1 MHATRLE
8 LVTLRHRNA
17 PPPSL
22 LALGACLAL
31 CLLIP
36 EPRAAAQPPEGRLNV
51 MSTPL
56 GEVVIDGESVGA
68 RTPARALTLAAG
80 VHEVSVRFPGS
91 GRTASPQRVE
101 VRAGETSFAF
111 FRDRPAEGD
120 LEASCTRGEDE
131 ACWMLALNTIEG
143 GELAAAKPHLEAY
156 LRHFPEGAYAETAR
170 AMLAAMP
177 AEGHAD
183 DGPHLSSAGAFAAIL
198 AFALVIGL
206 GFGGLRSRARHGGRG

>member
-1 MHATRLE
+1 MHAPRLE
-8 LVTLRHRNA
+8 LVALRQRNA
-17 PPPSL
+17 PPPSFVAFGVL
-22 LALGACLAL
+22 LALCVLV
-31 CLLIP
+31 P
-36 EPRAAAQPPEGRLNV
+36 TERAVAQAPAGRLNV

-56 GEVVIDGESVGA
+56 GEVVVDGEPVGA
-68 RTPARALTLAAG
+68 RTPAPALTVAAG

-101 VRAGETSFAF
+101 VRAGETAFAY

-131 ACWMLALNTIEG
+131 ACWMLALNTLEG

-170 AMLAAMP
+170 AMLEASG
-177 AEGHAD
+177 AERRAEA
-183 DGPHLSSAGAFAAIL
+183 GPHISSAGAFAAIL
-198 AFALVIGL
+198 AFALIFGL
-206 GFGGLRSRARHGGRG
+206 GFGSHRARARNGGRG